1 MFQRTKICSGLLIA
15 IGSGAFSVSG
25 VALAQDTSVQRVE
38 IIGSSIKRVDTET
51 DAPITTISHEEIA
64 KSGAT
69 TVEELLRHVTSNTSS
84 NSAVAASASGATTG
98 GISTI
103 SLRGLGPERTLILVN
118 GQRSAPYGDPV
129 DSVSVDVDSIPVAAI
144 ERVEILKEGA
154 GAIYGSDAVAGVV
167 NFVLRKDYHGVEAT
181 GYYGQSYDGKGSVS
195 KGSVVAGFGGD
206 KGNATFVI
214 TAEHDMPLYGRD
226 RSFASTNIHPEH
238 DNFSASSGAAPAN
251 TTIPQLGLTN
261 PLVPVIWDP
270 TIQKK
275 VTNAD
280 GSVVTATTG
289 GYKATGAG
297 NCGPLSTYSS
307 VFGPNDCL
315 FDTASFTSL
324 IPDVKRVGVLFTGH
338 YDLSDDMRLHL
349 DASVTNK
356 KQFVSIQPAPIGSYV
371 GIPWTLTTANPYYPT
386 AFVSALTHAAA
397 GATIVG
403 GDNNGK
409 LQYDPSKHIDATDP
423 TGYTPTLD
431 LRYRPFITGNRNLT
445 DEASNLR
452 VSGGI
457 DGTVAGWDYTANLL
471 YSGSAV
477 NESLQS
483 GYFRINGGAA
493 SGGPGIESL
502 LNGDVKDSSGNTL
515 WVNPFGDNSAAVLAA
530 AQATNFVGNA
540 FKTRTSLQDA
550 QLKFSRDDVVKLPG
564 GNMGAAF
571 GVEIRRDEFKLTA
584 APALASGDISGYG
597 GNFPDFD
604 RSRNVASFFGELDVP
619 VIKGLDIDGAVRYD
633 HYGSTTNPNSLAGGT
648 ATLNSISIQDNNGN
662 TDALPGD
669 VVARV
674 AQEGTQNAGGFGQ
687 TTGKLGAKWTV
698 SKQLLFRG
706 TVSTGFRA
714 PSLLDLYNPLQAGVS
729 AFVNDPKRCASN
741 PSDCGT
747 QYNQYSG
754 GRGDLKP
761 ERSLTYTLGT
771 VMEPVKDVNFSLDYF
786 HTKLRDQIAILGA
799 DYLLSHEAQYQSSII
814 RGPSDGV
821 GQAGP
826 IIAIDQRTQNITEAV
841 VAGLDFDANA
851 TFRTAAGTFGAGVGG
866 TWMTKWDSVNPDG
879 SRESEI
885 GTTSSTVTG
894 MIPRVKLSLEG
905 SYAMPNNFFSGSVIY
920 NWQSHGTDVCGTLDQ
935 DDLGNCAAG
944 ITPPKVKAYG
954 TVDLQGVFNPTKTFS
969 GTVGLKNAFNTKPPY
984 VNGAG
989 GAFQSGYDPTYVDP
1003 HGRFWYVSATL
1014 RFQ

>member
-25 VALAQDTSVQRVE
+25 AALAQDASVQRVE

-64 KSGAT
+64 KTGAT

-84 NSAVAASASGATTG
+84 NSAVAASSSGATTG

-195 KGSVVAGFGGD
+195 KGSIVAGFGGD
-206 KGNATFVI
+206 KGNGTFIV

-238 DNFSASSGAAPAN
+238 DNFSASSGAFPAN
-251 TTIPQLGLTN
+251 ISIPHLGLTN
-261 PLVPVIWDP
+261 PMVPVVWDP
-270 TIQKK
+270 TAK
-275 VTNAD
+275 NGA
-280 GSVVTATTG
+280 G
-289 GYKATGAG
+289 GYKATGPG
-297 NCGPLSTYSS
+297 NCGPYSTYSAT
-307 VFGPNDCL
+307 FGPNDCL

-324 IPDVKRVGVLFTGH
+324 IPDIHRVGALFTGH
-338 YDLSDDMRLHL
+338 YDLTDDIRLHL
-349 DASVTNK
+349 DMSLTNK

-371 GIPWTLTTANPYYPT
+371 GIPFTLTTASPYYPT
-386 AFVSALTHAAA
+386 AFVTALTSAATAA
-397 GATIVG
+397 G
-403 GDNNGK
+403 
-409 LQYDPSKHIDATDP
+409 QYS
-423 TGYTPTLD
+423 GSLTPNLD
-431 LRYRPFITGNRNLT
+431 LRFRPFITGDRNLT
-445 DEASNLR
+445 DSATNAR
-452 VSGGI
+452 VSGGV

-477 NESLQS
+477 NETLQS

-493 SGGPGIESL
+493 SGGPGIEAL
-502 LNGDVKDSSGNTL
+502 LNGQDTDANGNTL
-515 WVNPFGDNSAAVLAA
+515 WVNPFGNNSAAVLAA
-530 AQATNFVGNA
+530 AQATNFVGTA
-540 FKTRTSLQDA
+540 FQTRTSLMDG
-550 QLKFSRDDVVKLPG
+550 QLKFSRDDVLKLPG

-571 GVEIRRDEFKLTA
+571 GVELRRDEFKLHA

-619 VIKGLDIDGAVRYD
+619 VIKGLDVDGAVRYD
-633 HYGSTTNPNSLAGGT
+633 HYGSTTNPNTLAGGT

-662 TDALPGD
+662 TDTLPAD

-706 TVSTGFRA
+706 TISTGFRA
-714 PSLLDLYNPLQAGVS
+714 PSLLDLYNPIQSGVS
-729 AFVNDPKRCASN
+729 AFVNDPKRCAAN
-741 PSDCGT
+741 PNDCGT

-786 HTKLRDQIAILGA
+786 HTKLRDQIAVLGA

-821 GQAGP
+821 GEAGP
-826 IIAIDQRTQNITEAV
+826 IIAIDQRTQNITEAI

-879 SRESEI
+879 SRENEI

-944 ITPPKVKAYG
+944 ISPPKVKAYG